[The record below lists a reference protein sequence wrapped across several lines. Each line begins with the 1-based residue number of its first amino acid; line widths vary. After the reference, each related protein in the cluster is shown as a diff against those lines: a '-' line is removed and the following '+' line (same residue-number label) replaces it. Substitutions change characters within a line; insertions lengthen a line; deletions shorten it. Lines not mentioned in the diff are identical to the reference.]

1 MTTLCKAWPARC
13 LAIAL
18 LFSSAATV
26 AAELRFVDVERD
38 DDHYKLRSLT
48 WFDTN
53 SEQLFRVFTDYDQ
66 FHRFTSAIT
75 ESENVEADEAGRPQ
89 FYTKME
95 GCVLRFCMTFDR
107 NGYLEIDDEKV
118 VAVSDP
124 EKSDF
129 KRSHESWTMVPTTD
143 GTLVIYQFEMIPD
156 FWVPPVIGPYF
167 IQKALKSGGE
177 RAVNRIEAIALGKEP
192 EK

>member
-1 MTTLCKAWPARC
+1 VTAFRKAWPAIS
-13 LAIAL
+13 LAVLL
-18 LFSSAATV
+18 LFALEVAG
-26 AAELRFVDVERD
+26 AAELRWVNVERD
-38 DDHYKLRSLT
+38 DDHYQLRSLT
-48 WFDTN
+48 WFNTN
-53 SEQLFRVFTDYDQ
+53 SEQLYRVFTDYDQ
-66 FHRFTSAIT
+66 FHRFTSAIV
-75 ESENVEADEAGRPQ
+75 ESKNIEPDKQGRPQ
-89 FYTKME
+89 FYSKME

-107 NGYLEIDDEKV
+107 NGYLDLEDDTV
-118 VAVSDP
+118 TAISDP

-129 KRSHESWTMVPTTD
+129 NKSHESWTMIPTTD

-192 EK
+192 QK

>member
-1 MTTLCKAWPARC
+1 MNRLHGATPAC
-13 LAIAL
+13 WLAVTVLIAA
-18 LFSSAATV
+18 SVSHS
-26 AAELRFVDVERD
+26 AELRFVNVDRD
-38 DDHYKLRSLT
+38 DDHYQLRSLT
-48 WFDTN
+48 WFATD
-53 SEQLFRVFTDYDQ
+53 SEQLYRVFTDYDQ

-75 ESENVEADEAGRPQ
+75 ESKNLEPDEKGRPQ

-107 NGYLEIDDEKV
+107 NGHLELEGDKV
-118 VAVSDP
+118 TAISDP

-129 KRSHESWTMVPTTD
+129 KKSHESWTMIPTTD
-143 GTLVIYQFEMIPD
+143 GTLVVYQFEMIPD

-167 IQKALKSGGE
+167 ITKALKSGGA